1 MNCLPRSI
9 RKESLNRNGRRPSI
23 SAAPVWSEEADIAV
37 GLLSACKQEWQLSIP
52 ISLPYV
58 VDATFTIFFIRSYGL
73 LRALTTYEIL
83 FYCPS
88 KRAMRQSQAVEN
100 GKKTSAKKKS
110 LPARRKISGH
120 RLLLTL
126 VWRSQLASW
135 FQQSVYSFALDR
147 LDPALFSSN
156 RNRRLVELDVVAV
169 GEDEEPYRRLG

>member
-23 SAAPVWSEEADIAV
+23 SAAPVWSEEADIA
-37 GLLSACKQEWQLSIP
+37 QLSIP